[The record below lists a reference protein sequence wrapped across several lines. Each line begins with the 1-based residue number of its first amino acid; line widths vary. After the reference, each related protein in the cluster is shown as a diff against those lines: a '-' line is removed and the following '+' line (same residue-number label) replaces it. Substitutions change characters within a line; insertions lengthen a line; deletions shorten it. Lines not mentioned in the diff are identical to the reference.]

1 MAEPFEMRIE
11 LGKVREFARA
21 TGSSNPEYLTGDTPP
36 APVTFPMVTA
46 FWSGPENFESP
57 GDIDLAR
64 VLHGG
69 QEFVYPDGPPEA
81 GAVLTAQ
88 MRLGNK
94 SEKEGKRGGTM
105 TIQELVTEFTDPSGK
120 LVAQSI
126 TTMVVTSKPTG
137 AS

>member
-1 MAEPFEMRIE
+1 VAEPFEMRVE

-21 TGSSNPEYLTGDTPP
+21 TGSSNPEYLQGDTPP
-36 APVTFPMVTA
+36 APATFLMASA
-46 FWSGPENFESP
+46 FWSGPENFASP

-81 GAVLTAQ
+81 GAVLTGQ
-88 MRLGNK
+88 MRVGDK
-94 SEKEGKRGGTM
+94 HVKEGKRGGTM
-105 TIQELVTEFTDPSGK
+105 TIQDLITEFTDASGK
-120 LVAQSI
+120 VVAQSI